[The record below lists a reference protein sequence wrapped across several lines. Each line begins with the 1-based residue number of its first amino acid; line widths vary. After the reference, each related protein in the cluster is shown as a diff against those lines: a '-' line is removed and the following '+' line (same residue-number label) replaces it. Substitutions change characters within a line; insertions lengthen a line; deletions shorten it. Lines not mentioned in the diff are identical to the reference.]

1 MSEIDTLRAEDVAE
15 YLEQHPEFFA
25 QHAQLLTQIQVP
37 HPNGSGA
44 IPLSQRQVLSLRD
57 KNKALESKLGELIQF
72 GEENDD
78 ISQRVHRLAVAMLG
92 AASLDTLLT
101 HVYDAVRADFAIP
114 HVGVRLWRG
123 SGEQEEFNE
132 TSAELQRFAAEL
144 PRPLGGANDNFEAVA
159 WFGEAAPLVRSVVF
173 IPLQEN
179 AQAFGLLALGSED
192 PARFYAQMGTLYLE
206 RIGELTSAALLRVL

>member
-1 MSEIDTLRAEDVAE
+1 MSEIDTLRAEEVAQ
-15 YLEQHPEFFA
+15 YLQQHPEFFA

-78 ISQRVHRLAVAMLG
+78 ISQRVHRLAIAMIG
-92 AASLDTLLT
+92 AASLDALLT
-101 HVYDAVRADFAIP
+101 DVYDAMRSDFAIP
-114 HVGVRLWRG
+114 HVGIRLWRG
-123 SGEQEEFNE
+123 AGADEEFE
-132 TSAELQRFAAEL
+132 ATSAELQRFAAEL
-144 PRPLGGANDNFEAVA
+144 PRPFCGPNDNFEAVA
-159 WFGEAAPLVRSVVF
+159 WFGEAAPLVRSVVL
-173 IPLQEN
+173 IPLREKT
-179 AQAFGLLALGSED
+179 QAFGLLAIGSED